1 MSRRWLACSLLL
13 VLLFFLLPAV
23 GPHLAYT
30 QTPPLEAHM
39 ELATS
44 KGRPEYVPGELIVR
58 FAEPSSFE
66 LRSKAL
72 AAHGVTLA
80 ETMPGTSFALVRFD
94 PARDVSKVAAALTAE
109 PAIVSAEPNYY
120 RYAHFSPNDPYYSY
134 QWHFPLIQMN
144 QAWDLSTGQG
154 VIVAVLDTGVAY
166 EDYQNYKQA
175 PDLAGTTFVPGY
187 DFINDDPHPNDD
199 HSHGTHVTG
208 TIAQTTNNGL
218 GVAGI
223 AFHAKIMPLK
233 VLDASGTGSSW
244 DLAQAL
250 RWAAD
255 HGAQVANMS
264 LGSPNSSSVEL
275 DAVNYAYS
283 KGVTLVASSGNDGV
297 GSVSYPAAYDHVIA
311 VGAVRYDEQRTS
323 YSNYGNALD
332 LVAPGG
338 SSLDQNG
345 DGYADGVLQQTFN
358 PNTHD
363 PTDFHYYFF
372 QGTSMAAPHVSGVAA
387 LLIAKGI
394 ATTPDQVRAVL
405 TSTAKDLGS
414 PGWDP
419 YYGYGLV
426 QAAAALGWNGTL
438 PTPTPTTP
446 SGPAPSPTPS
456 PTPAS
461 DYETQVVQLINQQ
474 RAANGLP
481 PLNIDSRLVQAA
493 RRHSQDMATHDFFS
507 HIGSDGSTPG
517 QRIRDAGYSFVSAG
531 ETIAGG
537 YPSPSS
543 VVQGWMNSPKH
554 REILLG
560 NFVDVGVGYAYNPG
574 AFFGYYW
581 TADFASPS
589 AWNPTP
595 VPPTATPVPTA
606 TPAYPTPSPQECGDL
621 NHDTVVNDQDVQ
633 LAAANWRNNASGIDL
648 NGDGVVNIEDVMMV
662 VAQWGM
668 SCVRN

>member
-1 MSRRWLACSLLL
+1 MSRRWLAGSLLI
-13 VLLFFLLPAV
+13 LLFFVLPVV
-23 GPHLAYT
+23 GPRLAYT
-30 QTPPLEAHM
+30 QPPEFEAYM
-39 ELATS
+39 ELATT
-44 KGRPEYVPGELIVR
+44 KGRPAYVPGELIVR
-58 FAEPSSFE
+58 FAEPSSPS
-66 LRSKAL
+66 LRSQVL
-72 AAHGVTLA
+72 RAHGVTLA

-94 PARDVSKVAAALTAE
+94 PKRDVAEVATALMAE
-109 PAIVSAEPNYY
+109 PAIVLAEPNYY

-134 QWHFPLIQMN
+134 QWHFPLIQTG

-154 VIVAVLDTGVAY
+154 VIVAVIDTGVAY
-166 EDYQNYKQA
+166 ENYQNYVQA
-175 PDLAGTTFVPGY
+175 PDLAGTAFVPGY
-187 DFINDDPHPNDD
+187 DFVNDDTHPNDD
-199 HSHGTHVTG
+199 QSHGTHVAG

-218 GVAGI
+218 GVAGV
-223 AFHAKIMPLK
+223 AFNAKIMPLK
-233 VLDASGTGSSW
+233 VLDASGVGSSW

-275 DAVNYAYS
+275 DAVNYAYN

-297 GSVSYPAAYDHVIA
+297 GSVNYPAAYDQVIA

-345 DGYADGVLQQTFN
+345 DGYPDGVLQQTFN
-358 PNTHD
+358 PNTRD
-363 PTDFHYYFF
+363 PADFRYYFF

-387 LLIAKGI
+387 LIIAKGI

-438 PTPTPTTP
+438 PTATPTSPGP
-446 SGPAPSPTPS
+446 SPTPTPS

-461 DYETQVVQLINQQ
+461 DFETQVVQLINQE
-474 RAANGLP
+474 RAAQGLP

-493 RRHSQDMATHDFFS
+493 RRHSQDMATNNFFD

-517 QRIRDAGYSFVSAG
+517 QRIREAGYNFVSAG

-543 VVQGWMNSPKH
+543 VVQGWMSSPPH
-554 REILLG
+554 RAILLG
-560 NFVDVGVGYAYNPG
+560 DFVDVGVGYVYQPG
-574 AFFGYYW
+574 SYYGHYW
-581 TADFASPS
+581 TANFASPS
-589 AWNPTP
+589 GWNPTPTP
-595 VPPTATPVPTA
+595 VPPTPTPSPTA
-606 TPAYPTPSPQECGDL
+606 TPPHPTPSPQECGDL
-621 NHDTVVNDQDVQ
+621 NNDTVVDARDVQ
-633 LAAANWRNNASGIDL
+633 LAAENWRNNASGPDL
-648 NGDGVVNIEDVMMV
+648 NGDGVVNIEDVMMI

-668 SCVRN
+668 RCVRN

>member
-1 MSRRWLACSLLL
+1 
-13 VLLFFLLPAV
+13 
-23 GPHLAYT
+23 
-30 QTPPLEAHM
+30 M

-44 KGRPEYVPGELIVR
+44 KGRPAYVPGELIVR
-58 FAEPSSFE
+58 FAEPGSLS
-66 LRSKAL
+66 LRSEVL
-72 AAHGVTLA
+72 AAHEVTLA
-80 ETMPGTSFALVRFD
+80 ETMPGTGFALVRFD
-94 PARDVSKVAAALTAE
+94 PARDVSKVAAELMAE
-109 PAIVSAEPNYY
+109 PTIVSAEPNYY
-120 RYAHFSPNDPYYSY
+120 RYAHFNPNDPYYSY

-154 VIVAVLDTGVAY
+154 VTVAVLDTGVAY
-166 EDYQNYKQA
+166 EDYQNYRQA
-175 PDLAGTTFVPGY
+175 PDLAGTIFVPGY
-187 DFINDDPHPNDD
+187 DFINNDTHPNDD
-199 HSHGTHVTG
+199 QSHGTHVTG

-223 AFHAKIMPLK
+223 AFNAKIMPLK
-233 VLDASGTGSSW
+233 VLDASGVGSSW

-345 DGYADGVLQQTFN
+345 DGYVDGVLQQTFN
-358 PNTHD
+358 PITRD
-363 PTDFHYYFF
+363 PTDFRYYFF

-387 LLIAKGI
+387 LIIAKGI

-426 QAAAALGWNGTL
+426 QAAAALGWSGTL
-438 PTPTPTTP
+438 PTATPTTP

-461 DYETQVVQLINQQ
+461 DYETQVVQLINQE
-474 RAANGLP
+474 RAAQGLP

-493 RRHSQDMATHDFFS
+493 RRHSQDMATNNFFS
-507 HIGSDGSTPG
+507 HYGSDGSSPG
-517 QRIRDAGYSFVSAG
+517 QRIREAGYNYVSAG

-543 VVQGWMNSPKH
+543 VVQGWMNSPPH
-554 REILLG
+554 RAILLG
-560 NFVDVGVGYAYNPG
+560 NFVDVGVGYAYNSG
-574 AFFGYYW
+574 STYGHYW

-589 AWNPTP
+589 GWNPTP
-595 VPPTATPVPTA
+595 TPTSIPPTATPAP
-606 TPAYPTPSPQECGDL
+606 PTPSPEECGDL
-621 NHDTVVNDQDVQ
+621 SRDGVVDQQDVQ
-633 LAAANWRNNASGIDL
+633 LAAESWRNAASGADL
-648 NGDGVVNIEDVMMV
+648 NGDGVVNIEDIMMV
-662 VAQWGM
+662 VSQWGM